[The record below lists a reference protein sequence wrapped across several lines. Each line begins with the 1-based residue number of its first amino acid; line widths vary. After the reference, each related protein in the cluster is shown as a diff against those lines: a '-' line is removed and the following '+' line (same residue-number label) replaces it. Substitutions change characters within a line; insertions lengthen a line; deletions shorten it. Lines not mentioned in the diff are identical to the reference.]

1 MSTPTQDE
9 VKLAVALLW
18 EIGEDMTSQSAIND
32 RRHLRRIAGL
42 IERQQAE
49 IERLRQAVE
58 GKRAA

>member
-1 MSTPTQDE
+1 MTAPTQDE

-18 EIGEDMTSQSAIND
+18 EIGEDRD
-32 RRHLRRIAGL
+32 RCQLRRIAGL
-42 IERQQAE
+42 IERQAAE

>member
-1 MSTPTQDE
+1 MTTAPTQDE

-18 EIGEDMTSQSAIND
+18 EIGEDRD
-32 RRHLRRIAGL
+32 RCQLRRIAGL
-42 IERQQAE
+42 LERQQAE